1 MAMKQ
6 TTRTLVTALA
16 FLGAAG
22 AVGLGAVWVNKDEAK
37 KAEVKEKSSKLFEVD
52 RAKARGLLLL
62 KAGALVAEV
71 KRADANAPWTIAQP
85 SQLASAE
92 ADEATVSGMIDKLDS
107 IRQKGEASG
116 MEAKAAGLDGDK
128 PRWTVTLT
136 EEGGRQSTLLIGEDN
151 VFDATTY
158 VKKGGEA
165 AIRTVASSEKA
176 PFEKS
181 LFDLRDKRVAHLDA
195 TADVRRIEV
204 TGTKEPYTLEKDGA
218 GWTLAGGGKADAAAA
233 EGVVNA
239 LRSLRATGVAAE
251 SAEGAKLRDLGL
263 SPAKV
268 AAKLTVGAPGGK
280 DSYARTVLLGQPA
293 KAKGSVAVKTTA
305 RRDGGPAVFEVD
317 GQILKDLD
325 KTAFELQDKT
335 VLSFDREQVRRIDIA
350 APGAPALSIARR
362 KDAPPDGGIAEETFE
377 LLAPQKGPAK
387 KWKLSNLLYSLAGLR
402 AASAGEP
409 APRDAK
415 AKARL
420 GLDKP
425 RTVALFGEGDK
436 LLARHFIGS
445 QAGERRWVLTEGAA
459 RAVPVAKGSLDE
471 LPASASDALE
481 PATASSGAGSL
492 SDGGIAAPIPPTG
505 R

>member
-22 AVGLGAVWVNKDEAK
+22 AVGLGALWVNKDEAK
-37 KAEVKEKSSKLFEVD
+37 KAEVNEKSSKLFGID
-52 RAKARGLLLL
+52 KAKARGLRLL
-62 KAGALVAEV
+62 KAGELVAEV

-85 SQLASAE
+85 LQLASTE

-107 IRQKGEASG
+107 IRQKGEVSG
-116 MEAKAAGLDGDK
+116 MDAKAAGLDGDK

-151 VFDATTY
+151 GFDATTY

-165 AIRTVASSEKA
+165 AIRAVASSEKA

-181 LFDLRDKRVAHLDA
+181 LFDLRDKLVAHIDG

-204 TGTKEPYTLEKDGA
+204 TGTKAPYTLVKDGA

-233 EGVVNA
+233 EGVVRAVRN
-239 LRSLRATGVAAE
+239 LRATSVAAE
-251 SAEGAKLRDLGL
+251 SAEGAKLRGLGL
-263 SPAKV
+263 SPPKV
-268 AAKLTVGAPGGK
+268 AAKLTVAAPGGK
-280 DSYARTVLLGQPA
+280 DTSTRTVLLGQPA

-305 RRDGGPAVFEVD
+305 RREGSPAVFEVD

-335 VLSFDREQVRRIDIA
+335 VLSIDREQVRRIEIA

-387 KWKLSNLLYSLAGLR
+387 KWKVSNLLYSLAGLR

-409 APRDAK
+409 TPRDAK

-425 RTVALFGEGDK
+425 RIVALFGDGDK
-436 LLARHFIGS
+436 LLARLLVGRS
-445 QAGERRWVLTEGAA
+445 VGTRVWVQVEGAP
-459 RAVPVAKGSLDE
+459 RAVEVDKGPLDE
-471 LPASASDALE
+471 LPATAGDVVE
-481 PATASSGAGSL
+481 PPQATK
-492 SDGGIAAPIPPTG
+492 
-505 R
+505 

>member
-16 FLGAAG
+16 FLCAAG
-22 AVGLGAVWVNKDEAK
+22 AVGLGALWVNKDEAK
-37 KAEVKEKSSKLFEVD
+37 KVELNEKSSKLFEID
-52 RAKARGLLLL
+52 RAKVRGLRLL
-62 KAGALVAEV
+62 KAGELVAEV

-107 IRQKGEASG
+107 IRQKGEVSG
-116 MEAKAAGLDGDK
+116 MDAKAAGLDGDK

-151 VFDATTY
+151 GFDATTY

-165 AIRTVASSEKA
+165 AIRAVASSEKA

-181 LFDLRDKRVAHLDA
+181 LFDLRDKLVARIDG
-195 TADVRRIEV
+195 TADVRRVEV
-204 TGTKEPYTLEKDGA
+204 TGIKAPYTLVKDGA

-233 EGVVNA
+233 EGVVRA
-239 LRSLRATGVAAE
+239 LRNLRATGIAAE
-251 SAEGAKLRDLGL
+251 SAEGAKLRELGL
-263 SPAKV
+263 SPPKV
-268 AAKLTVGAPGGK
+268 AAKLTVAAPGGK
-280 DSYARTVLLGQPA
+280 DTSTRTVLLGQPA

-305 RRDGGPAVFEVD
+305 RRDGSPAVF
-317 GQILKDLD
+317 D

-335 VLSFDREQVRRIDIA
+335 VLSIDREQVRRIEIA
-350 APGAPALSIARR
+350 APGAPVLSIARR

-377 LLAPQKGPAK
+377 LLAPQKAPAK

-402 AASAGEP
+402 AASVGEP

-415 AKARL
+415 ARARL

-425 RTVALFGEGDK
+425 RTVALFGDGDK
-436 LLARHFIGS
+436 LLARLLVGRS
-445 QAGERRWVLTEGAA
+445 VGTRVWVQVEGAP
-459 RAVPVAKGSLDE
+459 RAVEVDRGPLDE
-471 LPASASDALE
+471 LPATAGDVVE
-481 PATASSGAGSL
+481 PPQATK
-492 SDGGIAAPIPPTG
+492 
-505 R
+505 

>member
-6 TTRTLVTALA
+6 TTRTLVTTLA

-22 AVGLGAVWVNKDEAK
+22 AVGLGALWVNKDEAK
-37 KAEVKEKSSKLFEVD
+37 KAEVKEKSSKLFEID
-52 RAKARGLLLL
+52 RAKARGLRLL
-62 KAGALVAEV
+62 KAGELVAEV

-85 SQLASAE
+85 SQLAPAE
-92 ADEATVSGMIDKLDS
+92 ADEATVSGMVDKLDS
-107 IRQKGEASG
+107 IRQKGEVSG
-116 MEAKAAGLDGDK
+116 MDAKAAGLDGDK

-151 VFDATTY
+151 GFDATTY

-165 AIRTVASSEKA
+165 EIRAVASSEKA
-176 PFEKS
+176 PFEKG

-204 TGTKEPYTLEKDGA
+204 TGTKSPYTLVKDGA

-239 LRSLRATGVAAE
+239 LRSLRATSVAAE
-251 SAEGAKLRDLGL
+251 GAEGSRLRDLGL

-268 AAKLTVGAPGGK
+268 AAKLTVAAPSGK
-280 DSYARTVLLGQPA
+280 DTYTRTVLLGQPA

-305 RRDGGPAVFEVD
+305 RRDQGPTVFEVD

-335 VLSFDREQVRRIDIA
+335 VLSIDREKVRRIEIA
-350 APGAPALSIARR
+350 APGAPVLSIARR

-387 KWKLSNLLYSLAGLR
+387 TWKLSNLLYSLAGLR
-402 AASAGEP
+402 AASVGEP

-425 RTVALFGEGDK
+425 RTVALFGDGDK
-436 LLARHFIGS
+436 LLARLLVGRS
-445 QAGERRWVLTEGAA
+445 SDRRVWVQVEGAS
-459 RAVPVAKGSLDE
+459 RAVEVDKGPLDE
-471 LPASASDALE
+471 LPAAASDVVE
-481 PATASSGAGSL
+481 PPQATK
-492 SDGGIAAPIPPTG
+492 
-505 R
+505 